1 MKYLGMLVLF
11 FTQCVWAY
19 CPEPGLQVSLQGRI
33 ELRTYPGPPNW
44 EDIKNGDEPLDRDVL
59 VLDSAM
65 MCDLGEIQNEVPE
78 IELIYRQGLKGCTAD
93 TRWCGKAVLVS
104 GLTREWQ
111 SARDHTLVQLVVSD
125 INEVSEALT
134 AEQQKSMLRQFQQFQ
149 QALREKN
156 VARLKTFFV
165 FPVEGMVAD
174 FITFDEWKEQF
185 SERLSERFFEQY
197 RTAIM
202 DSLQDFV
209 KLRIDPVTL
218 TIGEH
223 RDNALSVEEQKR
235 RYFSTDEKGLFYYLE
250 NGVKHE
256 VYGVCD
262 RIIYGTFEEGGLRIY
277 QGTRANQQI
286 PGLSQDCDGA
296 VFYTFK
302 LIDGRL
308 RLINS
313 VSVG

>member
-165 FPVEGMVAD
+165 FPLEGQFFD
-174 FITFDEWKEQF
+174 FTLEPGD
-185 SERLSERFFEQY
+185 LTNDERFSSDDFD
-197 RTAIM
+197 RNALKIIAG
-202 DSLQDFV
+202 LQPLTQLTV
-209 KLRIDPVTL
+209 VPETL
-218 TIGEH
+218 TISEY
-223 RDNALSVEEQKR
+223 RVNALSAEEQQR
-235 RYFSTDEKGLFYYLE
+235 QYAPADEEGMFYYVE
-250 NGVKHE
+250 NGQRHE
-256 VYGVCD
+256 IFGACD
-262 RIIYGTFEEGGLRIY
+262 NVIHGDIDAKTLNIY
-277 QGTRANQQI
+277 QGTSANKQL
-286 PGLSQDCDGA
+286 PGISEACDGGTS
-296 VFYTFK
+296 YLFK
-302 LIDGRL
+302 LIDGKL
-308 RLINS
+308 RLVRS
-313 VSVG
+313 FSAG